1 MRKIAHK
8 RRNAYNRTAIY
19 FLAPALTAMFFVV
32 LVPSVIGI
40 LLSLT
45 DFSAKN
51 MTAWDKVRFVGL
63 ENYRYLF
70 SSGSGMSD
78 NFKNSIYASLKL
90 VAVNLTGVYLLG
102 MAAALALN
110 KEGRIYRVL
119 RALFLIP
126 WVIPSVVTTFVWKSF
141 LLRDSG
147 GLNDLLMRIGLL
159 ESPIYW
165 LAGSMSIV
173 SVMIVSIWRG
183 WPFIYISLLAG
194 LQAIPTD
201 MYDAADVDGASKVQ
215 VFTRITFPMLFPVSR
230 ILILLQI
237 IWSALDFNT
246 TYVLYNMVPPKQA
259 NVLPLLAYNT
269 SFQQWNFASG
279 ATVATFMMLVMMV
292 ISIFYIRLVIE
303 KE

>member
-1 MRKIAHK
+1 MRNLACKSRKPHD
-8 RRNAYNRTAIY
+8 RTPIY
-19 FLAPALTAMFFVV
+19 FLAPAMAAMLFVV

-51 MTAWDKVRFVGL
+51 MTAWDKVRFIGL
-63 ENYRYLF
+63 DNYHYLF
-70 SSGSGMSD
+70 ASGSGLSD
-78 NFKNSIYASLKL
+78 NFKNSIGASLKL
-90 VAVNLTGVYLLG
+90 VAVNLTGVYLMG
-102 MAAALALN
+102 MMAALALN
-110 KEGRIYRVL
+110 KEGRAFRIL

-159 ESPIYW
+159 DQPIYW

-183 WPFIYISLLAG
+183 WPFVYISLLAG
-194 LQAIPTD
+194 LQSIPSD
-201 MYDAADVDGASKVQ
+201 MYDAAEVDGASRVQ
-215 VFTRITFPMLFPVSR
+215 VFARITFPMLFPVSR

-246 TYVLYNMVPPKQA
+246 TFVLYNMVPPKQA

-269 SFQQWNFASG
+269 SFQQWDFARG
-279 ATVATFMMLVMMV
+279 ATVATFMMGIMMI
-292 ISIFYIRLVIE
+292 ISVLYIRLVIE